1 MISYQP
7 ITGTHRQECYSKDKE
22 IILALEVNTE
32 FLLVQGKNSAVFL
45 LVKAKVIEGWIHE

>member
-45 LVKAKVIEGWIHE
+45 LVKAKVIEGWI